1 MAEMAK
7 VIPSAGQQLSSLQAN
22 VKTLL
27 DHLHSQRCIKREVII
42 YFFFKQKVK
51 ENQEKCKAW
60 SAEKG
65 KAGIWMMVLP
75 QSGQQTKKKQGM
87 SVEVAD

>member
-1 MAEMAK
+1 MAEIAK
-7 VIPSAGQQLSSLQAN
+7 IMPSAGQQLSSLQAN

-27 DHLHSQRCIKREVII
+27 DPLHSQRSIKRETVFFF
-42 YFFFKQKVK
+42 FFFKKAK

-65 KAGIWMMVLP
+65 KAGIWIMILL

-87 SVEVAD
+87 SVEVFD

>member
-7 VIPSAGQQLSSLQAN
+7 IMPSAGQQLSSLQAD

-27 DHLHSQRCIKREVII
+27 DPLHKQGSIKTETNCFV
-42 YFFFKQKVK
+42 FFFKKDK
-51 ENQEKCKAW
+51 ENQEKCKAL

-65 KAGIWMMVLP
+65 KAGI
-75 QSGQQTKKKQGM
+75 
-87 SVEVAD
+87 

>member
-7 VIPSAGQQLSSLQAN
+7 IMPSAGQQLSSLQAD

-27 DHLHSQRCIKREVII
+27 DPLHKQGSIKTETIF
-42 YFFFKQKVK
+42 FFFKKAK
-51 ENQEKCKAW
+51 ENQEKCKAL

-65 KAGIWMMVLP
+65 KAGI
-75 QSGQQTKKKQGM
+75 
-87 SVEVAD
+87 